1 MLFYL
6 KLIYIIEAAIL
17 NYLKPQKSKSVFG
30 NYIENYTM
38 HIKIEN
44 LNKVYRGGNYA
55 VKKLNLEIPNG
66 MFGLLGPNGAGK
78 STLMRILVTL
88 MKPSSGKVTVN
99 DMDLAKNRREIRSML
114 GYLPQDFSFFS
125 KLKTYEF
132 LDYAARLAGMR
143 NSAARRTAVEQMLDE
158 VGLFEARDRNANK
171 LSGGMKRRL
180 GIAQA
185 LINDPKIIVVDEPTT
200 GLDPEERIRFRNLL
214 STISTRDVIIIL
226 STHIVGDIS
235 STCDNMALLNEGSLA
250 FTGSPED
257 LVKEAEG
264 HVWQIKATEKEYL
277 EINERFPVISTIP
290 IDGGWE
296 VQVVA
301 NDINGY
307 FGEQIAPN
315 LEHAYVHFM
324 ENNLNQWSKA

>member
-1 MLFYL
+1 
-6 KLIYIIEAAIL
+6 
-17 NYLKPQKSKSVFG
+17 
-30 NYIENYTM
+30 M

-44 LNKVYRGGNYA
+44 LNKIYKGGSYA
-55 VKKLNLEIPNG
+55 IKNLNLDIPNG

-88 MKPSSGKVTVN
+88 MKPTNGKVYFN
-99 DMDLAKNRREIRSML
+99 DLELSKNRREIRSML

-132 LDYAARLAGMR
+132 LDYTARLAGMKNGATR
-143 NSAARRTAVEQMLDE
+143 RSAVDQMLEE

-185 LINDPKIIVVDEPTT
+185 LINDPQVIIVDEPTT

-235 STCDNMALLNEGSLA
+235 STCDNMALLNRGNLA
-250 FTGSPED
+250 FTGSPEE
-257 LVKEAEG
+257 LVKQAEG
-264 HVWQIKATEKEYL
+264 NVWLIEATETEYL
-277 EINERFPVISTIP
+277 EINEKYPVISTIP
-290 IDGGWE
+290 VAGGWE
-296 VQVVA
+296 VQVVSE
-301 NDINGY
+301 DINGY
-307 FGEQIAPN
+307 QGKQIAPN

-324 ENNLNQWSKA
+324 ENKLNQWSNA

>member
-1 MLFYL
+1 MY
-6 KLIYIIEAAIL
+6 
-17 NYLKPQKSKSVFG
+17 
-30 NYIENYTM
+30 
-38 HIKIEN
+38 IKIEN
-44 LNKVYRGGNYA
+44 LNKIYKGGSYA
-55 VKKLNLEIPNG
+55 LKNLNLEIPNG

-88 MKPSSGKVTVN
+88 MKPTSGKVTVN
-99 DMDLAKNRREIRSML
+99 DLDLAKNRREIRSML

-132 LDYAARLAGMR
+132 LDYTARLAGMK
-143 NSAARRTAVEQMLDE
+143 NGAKRRTAVEQMLEE

-185 LINDPKIIVVDEPTT
+185 LINDPKIIIVDEPTT

-235 STCDNMALLNEGSLA
+235 STCHNMALLNKGKLA
-250 FTGSPED
+250 FNGSPED

-264 HVWQIKATEKEYL
+264 NVWLINATEREYL
-277 EINERFPVISTIP
+277 EINEKYPVISTIP
-290 IDGGWE
+290 SEGGWE
-296 VQVVA
+296 VQVVT
-301 NDINGY
+301 NNINGY
-307 FGEQIAPN
+307 HGKQIEPN

-324 ENNLNQWSKA
+324 ENKMNQWSNN

>member
-1 MLFYL
+1 
-6 KLIYIIEAAIL
+6 
-17 NYLKPQKSKSVFG
+17 V
-30 NYIENYTM
+30 

-44 LNKVYRGGNYA
+44 LNKIYPNGNYA
-55 VKKLNLEIPNG
+55 LKDLNLEIPNG

-88 MKPSSGKVTVN
+88 MKPSNGRVLVN
-99 DMDLAKNRREIRSML
+99 DLDLSKNRREIRSML

-132 LDYAARLAGMR
+132 LDYTARLAGMK
-143 NSAARRTAVEQMLDE
+143 NSAARKSAVEQMLEE

-185 LINDPKIIVVDEPTT
+185 LINNPKIIIVDEPTT

-214 STISTRDVIIIL
+214 SNISVRDVIIIL
-226 STHIVGDIS
+226 STHIVSDIS
-235 STCDNMALLNEGSLA
+235 STCNNMALLNNGELA
-250 FTGSPED
+250 FSGSPEE
-257 LVKEAEG
+257 LVKQAEG
-264 HVWQIKATEKEYL
+264 NVWLIQATDKEYM
-277 EINERFPVISTIP
+277 EINEKYPVISTIP
-290 IDGGWE
+290 TEGGWE
-296 VQVVA
+296 VQVVTPR
-301 NDINGY
+301 INGFY
-307 FGEQIAPN
+307 GRQIEPN

-324 ENNLNQWSKA
+324 ENKLNQWSHS